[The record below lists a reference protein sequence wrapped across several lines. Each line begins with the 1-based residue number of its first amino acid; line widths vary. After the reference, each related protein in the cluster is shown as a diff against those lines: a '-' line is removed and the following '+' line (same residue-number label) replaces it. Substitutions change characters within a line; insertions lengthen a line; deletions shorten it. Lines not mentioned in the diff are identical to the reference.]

1 MHTKDKGAIAE
12 ACVIADLTKQG
23 HKVALPLGENLP
35 FDLIAIRPNYSLV
48 RLQVKYRSASSRGA
62 VDIKLAST
70 WRNSSITRV
79 IDYDL
84 TSLDCF
90 AIYCPELDRVAY
102 VPVGEII
109 TNKNFSLRIKP
120 AKNGQRK
127 HVRLFDEYS
136 ALE

>member
-35 FDLIAIRPNYSLV
+35 FDLIAIRPDNSLLRV
-48 RLQVKYRSASSRGA
+48 QVKYRSASSRGA
-62 VDIKLAST
+62 VDIKLTST
-70 WRNSSITRV
+70 WKNSSITRI

-84 TSLDCF
+84 NSLDYF

-102 VPVGEII
+102 VPVSELVA
-109 TNKNFSLRIKP
+109 NKNFSLRIEP
-120 AKNGQRK
+120 AKNSQLK

-136 ALE
+136 TLE

>member
-35 FDLIAIRPNYSLV
+35 FDLIAIRPDHSLL
-48 RLQVKYRSASSRGA
+48 RLQVKYRSASSKGT
-62 VDIKLAST
+62 VDVKLAST
-70 WRNSSITRV
+70 WKNSSVTR
-79 IDYDL
+79 IINYNL
-84 TSLDCF
+84 SSLDYF

-102 VPVGEII
+102 IPVSEII
-109 TNKNFSLRIKP
+109 ANRSFSLRIKP
-120 AKNGQRK
+120 AKNSQLK
-127 HVRLFDEYS
+127 HVKLFDEYS